1 VVLRLAFVMQTAP
14 GWGMQNSQGPT
25 ILEHA
30 LCVVALARTVVDA
43 VQRKDRDLASQLRRA
58 ISSIVLNTA
67 EGFGVSAGN
76 GRLRF
81 ETARGSLME
90 AQAGVRVAIAWGYVS
105 EAAAADLSGMAAQV
119 YDSNTGV
126 TIGAQFTIAAPRNQS
141 TSWKPYPDGSAAYAS
156 VSSASAT
163 VQIARVLPCSG

>member
-1 VVLRLAFVMQTAP
+1 MQIAP
-14 GWGMQNSQGPT
+14 GVGMHNSQGPT

-58 ISSIVLNTA
+58 ISSIALNTA
-67 EGFGVSAGN
+67 EAFGVSAGN

-90 AQAGVRVAIAWGYVS
+90 AEAGVRAAVAWGYVS
-105 EAAAADLSGMAAQV
+105 ETAAAELLESMHVLGGRIYGMV
-119 YDSNTGV
+119 
-126 TIGAQFTIAAPRNQS
+126 R
-141 TSWKPYPDGSAAYAS
+141 
-156 VSSASAT
+156 
-163 VQIARVLPCSG
+163 R